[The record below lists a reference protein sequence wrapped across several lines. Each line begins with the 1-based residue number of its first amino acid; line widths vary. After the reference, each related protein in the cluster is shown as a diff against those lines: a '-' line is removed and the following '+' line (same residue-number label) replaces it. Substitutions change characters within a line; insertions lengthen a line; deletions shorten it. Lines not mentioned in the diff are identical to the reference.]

1 MLLPFQGVVHL
12 LFQYDSQ
19 GVASLALGY
28 GQVALSGRCRYMKP
42 IKKCCRLLVGQRLCK
57 TVNSLRIK
65 RVGETSLAIW
75 CQQFQLV
82 SDTNQ
87 FVPFFLELCFHV
99 TSNYI

>member
-1 MLLPFQGVVHL
+1 MFLCFCPFRAL
-12 LFQYDSQ
+12 LFQYNSQ

-28 GQVALSGRCRYMKP
+28 DQVALSGRCSGLKA
-42 IKKCCRLLVGQRLCK
+42 QRAHRD
-57 TVNSLRIK
+57 V
-65 RVGETSLAIW
+65 LAIW

-99 TSNYI
+99 TSNYIYMLGLSS